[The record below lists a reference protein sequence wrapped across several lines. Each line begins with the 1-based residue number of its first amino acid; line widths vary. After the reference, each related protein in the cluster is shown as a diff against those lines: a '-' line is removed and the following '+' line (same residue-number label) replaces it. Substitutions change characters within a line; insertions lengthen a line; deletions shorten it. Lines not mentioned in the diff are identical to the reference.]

1 MQQNTNM
8 QPNVFFSVVWKTIM
22 LLVPVSMKTFS
33 QNLIMQTHK
42 ILYYIFLPRAYHIF
56 AMWHYINRML
66 HITISHKI
74 HYHYCNLQ
82 SFLVKKIKHNKCVV
96 FIWQYT
102 KGFNF
107 DMILPWHIIAFCL
120 CNCSSIIT
128 PSYITYFINIKL
140 ITTDTTKICLQS
152 FYMYNT
158 TKPQ

>member
-66 HITISHKI
+66 YIT
-74 HYHYCNLQ
+74 YHTKYIIIIVICRDF
-82 SFLVKKIKHNKCVV
+82 SSKKIKHNKCVV

-128 PSYITYFINIKL
+128 PSYITYYIDI
-140 ITTDTTKICLQS
+140 
-152 FYMYNT
+152 Y
-158 TKPQ
+158 